1 MKRNDGQNPDAK
13 RFLKG
18 LLIVLILAIVFRY
31 LFEHWMV
38 PTLLAGVSAA
48 GPFIIGLVIAYLMRF
63 AVNPLERLLMKLLR
77 KKEPKRWI
85 RVTAAAVSL
94 LVLLGAAVGL
104 LCGIVPS
111 IYYNIVDL
119 LSVLPEYLESIGAW
133 IDELL
138 AHSNVQLSQSAAEML
153 RDGLSKL
160 GNGIMENL
168 SEYVAVAGN
177 VIISVGTS
185 VFNVLIGILVAF
197 YVLMDSPRYARLG
210 NRALRALIS
219 DERRYQSAK
228 AFIAE
233 TDTVMGKYINGKL
246 IETFAVG
253 VVCFLGFLILG
264 APYNLLMSVIVALM
278 NLIPYVGPVLGAVPV
293 VVLSLLESP
302 EQAIWIIGFLILLQV
317 LDNYVIGPKIIGNM
331 LKVSPLWIL
340 VGVIIGGGMFGLP
353 GMLLGVPAMALL
365 SGLFNRF
372 TQWREQQ
379 RAQRNEKVSA
389 AEEPREKE

>member
-1 MKRNDGQNPDAK
+1 MKQSDGQDQEAK

-18 LLIVLILAIVFRY
+18 LLIVLMLAVIFKY

-63 AVNPLERLLMKLLR
+63 AVNPLEHLLMKLLR

-119 LSVLPEYLESIGAW
+119 LSVLPEYLESIGTW

-138 AHSNVQLSQSAAEML
+138 AHSNVELSQSAAEML

-160 GNGIMENL
+160 GNGIVENL

-177 VIISVGTS
+177 VIISVGAS

-253 VVCFLGFLILG
+253 VICFLGFLILG
-264 APYNLLMSVIVALM
+264 APYDLLMSVIVALM
-278 NLIPYVGPVLGAVPV
+278 NLVPYVGPVLGAVPV
-293 VVLSLLESP
+293 VILSLLESP
-302 EQAIWIIGFLILLQV
+302 QQAIWIIGFLVLLQV

-353 GMLLGVPAMALL
+353 GMLLGVPAMVLL

-379 RAQRNEKVSA
+379 RMQKNEEASA
-389 AEEPREKE
+389 AEEPQEKE

>member
-1 MKRNDGQNPDAK
+1 MKQSDGQ
-13 RFLKG
+13 
-18 LLIVLILAIVFRY
+18 
-31 LFEHWMV
+31 
-38 PTLLAGVSAA
+38 
-48 GPFIIGLVIAYLMRF
+48 IAYLMRF

-119 LSVLPEYLESIGAW
+119 LSVLPEYLESIGTW

-138 AHSNVQLSQSAAEML
+138 AHSNVELSQSAAEML

-160 GNGIMENL
+160 GNGIVENL

-177 VIISVGTS
+177 VIISVGVS

-253 VVCFLGFLILG
+253 VICFLGFLILG
-264 APYNLLMSVIVALM
+264 AVRSADERDRGADESGSICRPRAGSRSRGSSFA
-278 NLIPYVGPVLGAVPV
+278 VGKPAARDMDHRVFGFASGA
-293 VVLSLLESP
+293 
-302 EQAIWIIGFLILLQV
+302 G
-317 LDNYVIGPKIIGNM
+317 
-331 LKVSPLWIL
+331 
-340 VGVIIGGGMFGLP
+340 
-353 GMLLGVPAMALL
+353 
-365 SGLFNRF
+365 
-372 TQWREQQ
+372 
-379 RAQRNEKVSA
+379 
-389 AEEPREKE
+389 

>member
-1 MKRNDGQNPDAK
+1 MKQNDGQNRDSK

-18 LLIVLILAIVFRY
+18 LLIVLMIAVIFKY
-31 LFEHWMV
+31 LFEHWMI

-119 LSVLPEYLESIGAW
+119 LSVLPEYLESIGTW

-138 AHSNVQLSQSAAEML
+138 AHSNVELSQSAAEML

-160 GNGIMENL
+160 GNGIVENL

-177 VIISVGTS
+177 VIISVGVS

-210 NRALRALIS
+210 NRRCAR
-219 DERRYQSAK
+219 
-228 AFIAE
+228 
-233 TDTVMGKYINGKL
+233 
-246 IETFAVG
+246 
-253 VVCFLGFLILG
+253 
-264 APYNLLMSVIVALM
+264 
-278 NLIPYVGPVLGAVPV
+278 
-293 VVLSLLESP
+293 
-302 EQAIWIIGFLILLQV
+302 
-317 LDNYVIGPKIIGNM
+317 
-331 LKVSPLWIL
+331 
-340 VGVIIGGGMFGLP
+340 
-353 GMLLGVPAMALL
+353 
-365 SGLFNRF
+365 
-372 TQWREQQ
+372 
-379 RAQRNEKVSA
+379 
-389 AEEPREKE
+389 

>member
-1 MKRNDGQNPDAK
+1 MKQSDGQNRDSK

-18 LLIVLILAIVFRY
+18 LLIVLILAIIFKY

-119 LSVLPEYLESIGAW
+119 LSVLPEYLESIGTW

-138 AHSNVQLSQSAAEML
+138 AHSNVELSQSAAEML

-160 GNGIMENL
+160 GNGIVENL

-177 VIISVGTS
+177 VIISVGVS

-253 VVCFLGFLILG
+253 VICFLGFLILG
-264 APYNLLMSVIVALM
+264 APYDLLMSVIVALM
-278 NLIPYVGPVLGAVPV
+278 NLVPYVGPVLGAVPV

-302 EQAIWIIGFLILLQV
+302 QQAIWIIGFLVLLQV

-379 RAQRNEKVSA
+379 RVQKNEEAGA
-389 AEEPREKE
+389 AEKPQEKE